1 MDLRMLEPRL
11 ENWARAQRS
20 SGYEPDRA
28 ASAEGMFVTGYRESR
43 PQPDPID
50 HADALLVNNAW
61 QRCMAV
67 DKGVLMLHYVR
78 RASPMVILRQLGL
91 LHSPPK
97 LHDAH
102 VRAWLRAKRVFLRRH
117 KLSHD
122 DVFDF
127 ALYHAQQAIDS
138 KLQKVIDI
146 ANPVRAAYTLAHLI
160 TDSGPAE

>member
-1 MDLRMLEPRL
+1 MDLRTLEPRL

-20 SGYEPDRA
+20 GGREPERT
-28 ASAEGMFVTGYRESR
+28 ASAEGMFQRPGVLYRDEASTA
-43 PQPDPID
+43 PLID

-78 RASPMVILRQLGL
+78 RASPMVILRQLSL
-91 LHSPPK
+91 LKTPPR

-102 VRAWLRAKRVFLRRH
+102 VRTWLRAKRVFLQRH

-127 ALYHAQQAIDS
+127 ALYHARCAIS
-138 KLQKVIDI
+138 EKLAKHDDVAKSIGY
-146 ANPVRAAYTLAHLI
+146 AYNPRRLPN
-160 TDSGPAE
+160 PA